1 MFFRIGWS
9 EDSGAAF
16 SCVLT
21 IKGLNLLQERT
32 MDQDLR
38 WIQRFGSFQKALAQL
53 REAVSLVPGENL

>member
-1 MFFRIGWS
+1 
-9 EDSGAAF
+9 
-16 SCVLT
+16 
-21 IKGLNLLQERT
+21 